1 MNGRATRRGIPRL
14 SRPPVPMKHQKTED
28 KMKRT
33 RKWLE
38 LARSTAVGGIFLS
51 GCALTKDY
59 VSLSYV
65 PQPKTL

>member
-1 MNGRATRRGIPRL
+1 
-14 SRPPVPMKHQKTED
+14 
-28 KMKRT
+28 MKRT